1 MLVSGVILIESDKAL
16 EFLFWL
22 SLVGSMA
29 FDLVENYSL
38 KRKALKSLIFVGSP

>member
-1 MLVSGVILIESDKAL
+1 MDVVLNKSEKAL

-29 FDLVENYSL
+29 FDSLENYLL
-38 KRKALKSLIFVGSP
+38 KRERH